1 MIFRDKTGAPAL
13 ERVPNLF
20 RVNPSRLTKCPKRH
34 HHVMPAGGKKWKC
47 VKRTFKHELGI
58 LPCAILSKFIYK
70 LKE

>member
-34 HHVMPAGGKKWKC
+34 HHVMPAGGKKNGNALN
-47 VKRTFKHELGI
+47 VH
-58 LPCAILSKFIYK
+58 SNMN
-70 LKE
+70 